1 MQHGC
6 VCPLYVLV
14 VVICYGRGML
24 QGASRHSQIRRRVH
38 TRGKRSVIRRFEQ
51 NVRFGVSN
59 NKERIR
65 DTGYL

>member
-24 QGASRHSQIRRRVH
+24 QGPSRHSQIRRRVH
-38 TRGKRSVIRRFEQ
+38 TGGKVSVMRRFEQ
-51 NVRFGVSN
+51 NVRFGIRN
-59 NKERIR
+59 NKEGIR
-65 DTGYL
+65 DIGYL